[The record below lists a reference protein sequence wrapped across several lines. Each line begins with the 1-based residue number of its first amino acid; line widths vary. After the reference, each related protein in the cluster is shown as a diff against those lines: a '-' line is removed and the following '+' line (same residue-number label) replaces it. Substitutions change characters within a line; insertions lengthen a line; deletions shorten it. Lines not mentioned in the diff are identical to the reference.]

1 MTFVATDAD
10 RAHLRRALEL
20 AERGRGRVSPNP
32 LVGAVLVSDGEVT
45 GEGFHAALGELHAE
59 VAAIADC
66 RERGRDPAG
75 ATLYVSLEPCA
86 HQGRQPPCTEAILA
100 AGIARVVIGCDDP
113 SEKANGRGPG
123 ILRDEGVEVE
133 FIDGAEAAAARLLLQ
148 PFRKHARTA
157 LPLVTLKAAVSLDGF
172 TATPSGD
179 SRWISGP
186 ESRALVHRWRAE
198 SDAVAVGIGTVLAD
212 DPLLTARDTEDS
224 EQGASTTARLGYASH
239 ARQPARVVFDSSARV
254 PADSALVRS
263 IDEAPLLVFTGADA
277 DRARVEALSS
287 AGAEVIS
294 FAGDRERRLAD
305 ALAELGRR
313 GIGSLLVEG
322 GAELAGSLLAAGEVD
337 QLRVFIA
344 PVVLG
349 AGRPLAAGSGFERV
363 ADAARP
369 IGVEWERVG
378 EDMLASARLRE
389 W

>member
-1 MTFVATDAD
+1 MTFVATDED
-10 RAHLRRALEL
+10 RAHLRRALQL
-20 AERGRGRVSPNP
+20 ADRGRGRVSPNP
-32 LVGAVLVSDGEVT
+32 LVGAAIVANGELI

-66 RERGRDPAG
+66 RERGHEPAG

-123 ILRDEGVEVE
+123 VLRDEGVEVE
-133 FIDGAEAAAARLLLQ
+133 FIDGAEAAAARLLVQ

-172 TATPSGD
+172 TATASGD
-179 SRWISGP
+179 SQWISGP

-212 DPLLTARDTEDS
+212 DPLLTARDTGEPVV
-224 EQGASTTARLGYASH
+224 H
-239 ARQPARVVFDSSARV
+239 QPARVIFDSGARV

-263 IDEAPLLVFTGADA
+263 IDEAPLFVFTAADA
-277 DRARVEALSS
+277 DAVRVDPLRS

-294 FAGDRERRLAD
+294 LAGDRERRLSD

-313 GIGSLLVEG
+313 GISSLLVEG
-322 GAELAGSLLAAGEVD
+322 GAELAGALLAAGEVD

-349 AGRPLAAGSGFERV
+349 GGRPLAAGGGFERV
-363 ADAARP
+363 EDAARP
-369 IGVEWERVG
+369 LGVGWERVG

>member
-1 MTFVATDAD
+1 
-10 RAHLRRALEL
+10 
-20 AERGRGRVSPNP
+20 
-32 LVGAVLVSDGEVT
+32 
-45 GEGFHAALGELHAE
+45 
-59 VAAIADC
+59 
-66 RERGRDPAG
+66 
-75 ATLYVSLEPCA
+75 
-86 HQGRQPPCTEAILA
+86 
-100 AGIARVVIGCDDP
+100 
-113 SEKANGRGPG
+113 
-123 ILRDEGVEVE
+123 
-133 FIDGAEAAAARLLLQ
+133 
-148 PFRKHARTA
+148 
-157 LPLVTLKAAVSLDGF
+157 
-172 TATPSGD
+172 
-179 SRWISGP
+179 
-186 ESRALVHRWRAE
+186 
-198 SDAVAVGIGTVLAD
+198 
-212 DPLLTARDTEDS
+212 
-224 EQGASTTARLGYASH
+224 
-239 ARQPARVVFDSSARV
+239 
-254 PADSALVRS
+254 VRS